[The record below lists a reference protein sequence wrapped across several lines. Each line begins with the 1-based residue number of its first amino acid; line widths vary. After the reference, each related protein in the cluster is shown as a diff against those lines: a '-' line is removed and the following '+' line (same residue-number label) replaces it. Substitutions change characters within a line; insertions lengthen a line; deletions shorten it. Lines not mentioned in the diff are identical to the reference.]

1 MYTLPDF
8 DILQGIIDLYD
19 NKYSIIEH
27 WMNEDKRAI
36 FLQEE
41 YFLENYSM
49 IPTKHWSTLKDFK
62 KDYQKLKNDKTFF
75 IYLVLVFNVKIH
87 MNRDWTALKSDVVKL
102 KEKIDLKIN

>member
-1 MYTLPDF
+1 
-8 DILQGIIDLYD
+8 
-19 NKYSIIEH
+19 
-27 WMNEDKRAI
+27 MNEDKRAI
-36 FLQEE
+36 FLQDE

-49 IPTKHWSTLKDFK
+49 IPTKHWSTLKDLE

-75 IYLVLVFNVKIH
+75 NYLVLVFNVKTH